1 MVVRL
6 KQRWQTVWQS
16 RPSLWPHPL
25 DDAPALIAIG
35 AIISLLVAGT
45 KTFDTLVPA
54 SSIPRIGTD
63 FAAVVPAGI
72 DAGVDIGRRY
82 AFGMAALLL
91 LLTGAVAIAASWH
104 FCAWALSGRQRLCL
118 IGLFAV
124 LAIFILCFRE
134 ASPNGVRQALFDEPI
149 EAAFDQA
156 EDDGATST
164 SVGERISDV
173 SERIYR
179 DASVLGL
186 LGAIAAVLAILSVG
200 ASPPR
205 PRRPYHGGAA
215 GGPFDYNDAVFERR
229 AGGWTRDRLEAAQD
243 SMVPLIGIAAAL
255 LAAQVVMVGA
265 TFAWTIPLLT
275 PIEGTPA
282 AAATIP
288 GPETS
293 GVETS
298 GAVSQTLRDG
308 AETTTRSAEQIR
320 EAART
325 AASGLMLYWG
335 GLGTF
340 VLLVAFIAANA
351 SLRRGATMIAKA
363 ELKKPFSSLRD
374 AAVVSREREMLP
386 TFWPQMRR
394 LLTVFAPLLATPLT
408 QGFTALLDLGAVIA
422 AGS

>member
-1 MVVRL
+1 
-6 KQRWQTVWQS
+6 
-16 RPSLWPHPL
+16 
-25 DDAPALIAIG
+25 
-35 AIISLLVAGT
+35 
-45 KTFDTLVPA
+45 
-54 SSIPRIGTD
+54 
-63 FAAVVPAGI
+63 
-72 DAGVDIGRRY
+72 
-82 AFGMAALLL
+82 
-91 LLTGAVAIAASWH
+91 
-104 FCAWALSGRQRLCL
+104 
-118 IGLFAV
+118 
-124 LAIFILCFRE
+124 
-134 ASPNGVRQALFDEPI
+134 
-149 EAAFDQA
+149 
-156 EDDGATST
+156 
-164 SVGERISDV
+164 
-173 SERIYR
+173 
-179 DASVLGL
+179 

-229 AGGWTRDRLEAAQD
+229 AGGWTRDRLKAAQD

-265 TFAWTIPLLT
+265 AFAWTIPLLT
-275 PIEGTPA
+275 PIEATPA

-298 GAVSQTLRDG
+298 GAVSQALLDG

-374 AAVVSREREMLP
+374 AAVVTREREMLP